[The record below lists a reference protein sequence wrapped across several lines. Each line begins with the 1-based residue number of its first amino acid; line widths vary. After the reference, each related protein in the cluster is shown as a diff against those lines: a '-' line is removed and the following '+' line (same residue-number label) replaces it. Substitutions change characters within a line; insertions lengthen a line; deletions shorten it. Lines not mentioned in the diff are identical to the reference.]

1 MFFKTIS
8 IIGSKI
14 DGVSKAAFWLSIF
27 SLFSQI
33 LALLRD
39 RLLSHYFGIGND
51 LDIYYA
57 SFKIPDLI
65 FVTVASIVS
74 ISALVPLFA
83 RKETEGERH
92 LKEAKDSIFTVFALA
107 IIFFSLLSFIFMP
120 ILIKISFQNLGTEMI
135 IKIILFSRILLLSPL
150 LLGFSNFF
158 GSIIQYEKRFILYSL
173 SPIFYNLGIISGIY
187 FLKDFG
193 ISSAVYGVV
202 LGSFLHILLQ
212 AIYVGFSNQK
222 PRLTLLIKWRDVIE
236 TVKLSVPRTFALS
249 ISSFVSFFFTILAG
263 SISVGAIAIFNLSSN
278 LQSAPIALIGAS
290 FSLAAF
296 PALAASFAKN
306 DLLDLVKKISE
317 GLRQIVFWSLPF
329 TVFMIVL
336 RAHIVRVILGSGVF
350 DWSATRL
357 VAGSLALFI
366 ISLVFQNI
374 LIFLSRSHYAL
385 GKTLWPLL
393 ANLISG
399 LTAVLLALVML
410 DKFEFF
416 NYFLAMI
423 ASFLKIADLSY
434 RVVILPLALSV
445 GSTVGAILL
454 FFALGE
460 NIRSSVWREIKWPIF
475 RSVLASL
482 VGGIVSYQALRALD
496 GLFSLQKFWGVLG
509 HGFFAGLAGIVFW
522 LFMLFI
528 LKDQDFQRLF
538 SFMKSKLTKI

>member
-1 MFFKTIS
+1 
-8 IIGSKI
+8 
-14 DGVSKAAFWLSIF
+14 
-27 SLFSQI
+27 
-33 LALLRD
+33 
-39 RLLSHYFGIGND
+39 
-51 LDIYYA
+51 
-57 SFKIPDLI
+57 
-65 FVTVASIVS
+65 
-74 ISALVPLFA
+74 
-83 RKETEGERH
+83 
-92 LKEAKDSIFTVFALA
+92 
-107 IIFFSLLSFIFMP
+107 
-120 ILIKISFQNLGTEMI
+120 
-135 IKIILFSRILLLSPL
+135 
-150 LLGFSNFF
+150 
-158 GSIIQYEKRFILYSL
+158 
-173 SPIFYNLGIISGIY
+173 
-187 FLKDFG
+187 
-193 ISSAVYGVV
+193 
-202 LGSFLHILLQ
+202 
-212 AIYVGFSNQK
+212 
-222 PRLTLLIKWRDVIE
+222 LLIKWRDVIE